1 MSTYNP
7 YAYRSYISSSKN
19 NSEMKVHKQAT
30 RHLIAK
36 GSIRGKLIITLS
48 LVTLIVMSLFL
59 FNVTASTSH
68 SELPMDGESIIAVG
82 TGDTLWGIANN
93 HYSDA
98 SDIGYIVYLIKD
110 RNKLESNTIIP
121 GQQLILPSI

>member
-19 NSEMKVHKQAT
+19 NNEMKLHKQAV
-30 RHLIAK
+30 RNSIAK
-36 GSIRGKLIITLS
+36 VSIRGKVTITLT

-59 FNVTASTSH
+59 FSATASTTPGK
-68 SELPMDGESIIAVG
+68 LPLDGESIIAVG
-82 TGDTLWGIANN
+82 AGDTLWDIAKF

-110 RNKLESNTIIP
+110 RNQLDSSTITP